1 MTIGNNNKRSLIP
14 VQQKWEEAGDSV
26 EGTLLTMELT
36 VYRDNT
42 RGRYMIQ
49 TAGGLIVFMGGYQ
62 IDQAM
67 QLVSIGDKIGIT
79 YTGESEG
86 SGGNKMKVFDIWIDD
101 GVEVPETNKEQAERV
116 NREVIEERKEPAQAK
131 K

>member
-1 MTIGNNNKRSLIP
+1 MPEKNQNKRSLIP
-14 VQQKWEEAGDSV
+14 VQQKWEKSGDTV
-26 EGTLLTMELT
+26 EGTLLTKEET

-42 RGRYMIQ
+42 RGRYMAQ
-49 TAGGLIVFMGGYQ
+49 TKDGLIVFMGGYQ

-67 QLVSIGDKIGIT
+67 QLLTVGDKFGIT

-101 GVEVPETNKEQAERV
+101 GDGTENVTAPTPEPEEAKEKAAP
-116 NREVIEERKEPAQAK
+116 K
-131 K
+131 